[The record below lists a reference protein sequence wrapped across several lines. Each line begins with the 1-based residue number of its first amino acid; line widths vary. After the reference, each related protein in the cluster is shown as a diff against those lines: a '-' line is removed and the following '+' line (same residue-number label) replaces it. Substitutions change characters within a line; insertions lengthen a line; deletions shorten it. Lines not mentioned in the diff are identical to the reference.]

1 MLLTNISGSVFQ
13 TWASNT
19 PSCHMNKKGMSPNAR
34 ALIASVNL
42 AVTQFQVMSRMVA
55 FVLAWNMKKRD
66 VAESPLISNL

>member
-1 MLLTNISGSVFQ
+1 
-13 TWASNT
+13 
-19 PSCHMNKKGMSPNAR
+19 MNKKGMSPNAR

-66 VAESPLISNL
+66 IAESPLISNL